1 MKLVIIDDSE
11 SDRYLARRAVRASC
25 GIQMLEYEA
34 AYLALD
40 DFLDPARAS
49 KIFGEGEPVV
59 VLLDIHMP
67 RLNGF
72 EFLERLAGSPI
83 AELAVVLMFT
93 SSSLVADQKRANT
106 HDSVKGYVV
115 KPLTPA
121 KVQEL
126 ANELE
131 LGCVAKRQDAD
142 ATG

>member
-25 GIQMLEYEA
+25 GIEMLEYEA

-40 DFLDPARAS
+40 DFLDPARATE
-49 KIFGEGEPVV
+49 IFGDGEPVV

-72 EFLERLAGSPI
+72 EFLDRLAGSPI

-106 HDSVKGYVV
+106 HDAVKGYVV
-115 KPLTPA
+115 KPLTA
-121 KVQEL
+121 GKVREL
-126 ANELE
+126 AAELD
-131 LGCVAKRQDAD
+131 LGCKVRAPDTD